1 MSMKTYPIMAGAL
14 ALAASAAWGQS
25 VSNSAFTAAGSSC
38 DQVTWSD
45 DALAKYPH
53 IASACQEVVNR
64 DGKYFV
70 KFQGEVRR
78 VAKGGREITVEFK
91 GGDSLRL
98 APSKGMSVDV
108 GGKETPVEDLRPG
121 SVLNFFVPQDQLAA
135 QFPQGTRVSVP
146 IPMSAPEP
154 QHVALLPHA
163 TMAASPPKMPK
174 TAGELPGLGLLGSML
189 VALGAVLTIHRRTGR
204 SS

>member
-1 MSMKTYPIMAGAL
+1 MKTYPIMAGAL

-78 VAKGGREITVEFK
+78 VAKGGRRFPETRAVQRHV
-91 GGDSLRL
+91 GRRRRQGDSR
-98 APSKGMSVDV
+98 
-108 GGKETPVEDLRPG
+108 
-121 SVLNFFVPQDQLAA
+121 
-135 QFPQGTRVSVP
+135 
-146 IPMSAPEP
+146 
-154 QHVALLPHA
+154 
-163 TMAASPPKMPK
+163 
-174 TAGELPGLGLLGSML
+174 
-189 VALGAVLTIHRRTGR
+189 
-204 SS
+204 